1 LIGGVCLAAV
11 LVELGG
17 GQIQLGPETVVLTR
31 QLRDASF
38 LLAQLALELGQ
49 LVTSLLALARLVFQP
64 VSNEIRQQD
73 AAYCYTRS
81 VVSVSVCVCV
91 CAPYHRCKSVCYVF
105 FLFWSRF
112 LRFFSVFFYFPQV
125 FLFVENVGKVQSGEQ
140 INKKNFIQ

>member
-1 LIGGVCLAAV
+1 MIGGVCFAAV

-49 LVTSLLALARLVFQP
+49 LVTSLLVLARLVFQP

-81 VVSVSVCVCV
+81 VVSVSVCVLRLTDV
-91 CAPYHRCKSVCYVF
+91 KAFVTFFSYFGHVFYV
-105 FLFWSRF
+105 
-112 LRFFSVFFYFPQV
+112 FSVF
-125 FLFVENVGKVQSGEQ
+125 LFSTSFFIRRKRWQSSERRAD
-140 INKKNFIQ
+140 